1 MAEFWNMGG
10 YAVYIWPSYGLAA
23 LIVLGLTVFSLMRH
37 ARVKAELERLEAR
50 GATRRRAKAD

>member
-1 MAEFWNMGG
+1 MGG

-23 LIVLGLTVFSLMRH
+23 IIVLGLTVFSLMRH
-37 ARVKAELERLEAR
+37 ARVKTELERLEAR